1 MIIIDI
7 ELKETLGLILNKI
20 SNLEQGQNE
29 LRQDFTE
36 MRKDVNELREGQ
48 KQLRKDVNEL
58 REGQNR
64 INLKLENIIEPRLQL
79 IYENQVNII
88 EQNKKF
94 EEHEVRI
101 EILETDVFALK
112 NVCKAK

>member
-36 MRKDVNELREGQ
+36 LRG
-48 KQLRKDVNEL
+48 DVNEL

>member
-1 MIIIDI
+1 MDI

-36 MRKDVNELREGQ
+36 LRGDVNE
-48 KQLRKDVNEL
+48 LRKDVNEL